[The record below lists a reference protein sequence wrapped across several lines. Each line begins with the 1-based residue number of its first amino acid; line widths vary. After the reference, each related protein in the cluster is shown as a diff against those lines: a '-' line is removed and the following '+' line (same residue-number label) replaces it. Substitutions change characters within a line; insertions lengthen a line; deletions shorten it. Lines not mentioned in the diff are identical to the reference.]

1 MLNALK
7 KMLKPELP
15 TVMAEA
21 ERELK
26 DAELEFLRVSTK
38 VDYYI
43 SLVEC
48 HASRIRRLRE
58 TLKTH
63 NVLASPDCEDDSLG
77 QAKLH

>member
-26 DAELEFLRVSTK
+26 DAEREFLRISTK

-43 SLVEC
+43 SLVAC
-48 HASRIRRLRE
+48 HANRISRLRE
-58 TLKTH
+58 ALKTQ
-63 NVLASPDCEDDSLG
+63 NVLALPDDEEVIG
-77 QAKLH
+77 QPRLH